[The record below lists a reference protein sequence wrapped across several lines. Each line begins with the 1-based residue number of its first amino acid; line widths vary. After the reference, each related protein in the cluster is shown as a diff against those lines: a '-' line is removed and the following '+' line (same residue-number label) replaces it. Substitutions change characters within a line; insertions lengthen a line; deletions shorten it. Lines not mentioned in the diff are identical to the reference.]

1 MTRHSLL
8 VTRHFHYGVDIAD
21 TLLAVDAARAG
32 DTVCSLDRDFEK
44 LPVAWEPPPPVWV
57 QGLDPRRRRS
67 VSLRTLSG
75 QDLEGDWRDDPTLC
89 PHCGRASWPVPQ
101 NITLISHVQEAVWP
115 HVKAW
120 TDRFK
125 GFRFCP
131 HLGCPVVYFHRD
143 IPLVVGTSEV
153 RTRVGYKVDTDPIP
167 VCYCIGVLAETIREE
182 IVVKLLRFSRRHPAV
197 YGGPHGQVVS
207 YHESVGAVLRADG
220 PAGHRGGPP
229 GAGRGESGRAGPSAG

>member
-1 MTRHSLL
+1 M
-8 VTRHFHYGVDIAD
+8 
-21 TLLAVDAARAG
+21 
-32 DTVCSLDRDFEK
+32 
-44 LPVAWEPPPPVWV
+44 
-57 QGLDPRRRRS
+57 
-67 VSLRTLSG
+67 SLRTLSG

-182 IVVKLLRFSRRHPAV
+182 IVVKGCCDSLEDIQR
-197 YGGPHGQVVS
+197 YT
-207 YHESVGAVLRADG
+207 GARTG
-220 PAGHRGGPP
+220 KWCHITNP
-229 GAGRGESGRAGPSAG
+229 SGRCCGPMVQRVIEAALRERVEASLAEQARRLAEEIPSDGADEAPSLPPDACCRLP